1 MIVMLGSPLI
11 TFREGLE
18 AALIVGIV
26 LGVLRKP
33 GRADRNKLVWAG
45 VVVAVFVSIAAGLA
59 LNALGVAFQGRG
71 EEGFEGVTMLLAAFV
86 LTWMILWM
94 GRQRRQIQT
103 ELEGDVRRAASTNN
117 EWVLIEP
124 RAALVRYAV
133 TFVVPPIAG
142 LLAEAVGRVL

>member
-1 MIVMLGSPLI
+1 MLGSALI

-86 LTWMILWM
+86 LTWMMLWM
-94 GRQRRQIQT
+94 GRQGRQIQT

-117 EWVLIEP
+117 EWALIEP
-124 RAALVRYAV
+124 TAALVRYAV